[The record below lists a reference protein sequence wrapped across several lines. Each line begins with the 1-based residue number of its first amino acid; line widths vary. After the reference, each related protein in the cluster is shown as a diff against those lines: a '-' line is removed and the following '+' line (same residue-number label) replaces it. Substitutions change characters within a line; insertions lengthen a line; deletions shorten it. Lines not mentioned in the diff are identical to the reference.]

1 MEQDFMGATSERI
14 SPWLKDLIPQLLAS
28 TWGRFETEIDPIE
41 LALID
46 TLLEEVIETEEGT
59 LQEGDLLQEETDMI
73 HTMILE
79 IVIPDG
85 ITTMTDIMTER
96 EKAIIEVALQ
106 SY

>member
-1 MEQDFMGATSERI
+1 
-14 SPWLKDLIPQLLAS
+14 
-28 TWGRFETEIDPIE
+28 

-79 IVIPDG
+79 IVISDG